1 MAYVKTTWA
10 ANDVI
15 TAAKLNKMEQGIYDA
30 QNGWEVGLTQLFS
43 ETFVSSDGGG
53 NLAYLSNKVTA
64 ETAKITFDGVEYTCQ
79 NDGYGNFGASY
90 DGDTD
95 AWDWSTYPFNL
106 DLHGG
111 NAWVTT
117 QTDGTHTIACSI
129 VTMTT
134 TENFE
139 KAVQKALSA
148 AKLVYEVKFSYAGTW
163 SCDRTMVEIQSAISA
178 GYLIEVY
185 INGWKCLS
193 VNADEY
199 GLWGHA
205 VKVEAGDLLLYDL
218 EWYNDGGSPSVTD
231 AMYTLT
237 PA

>member
-1 MAYVKTTWA
+1 MAYTKTTWA

-15 TAAKLNKMEQGIYDA
+15 TAAKLNKAEQGIYDA

-43 ETFVSSDGGG
+43 ETFVSSDGSGT
-53 NLAYLSNKVTA
+53 LAYLSNKVTA
-64 ETAKITFDGVEYTCQ
+64 ETAEITFDGVEYTCQ
-79 NDGYGNFGASY
+79 NDGYGNFGASFE
-90 DGDTD
+90 D
-95 AWDWSTYPFNL
+95 AWDWSTYPFQL
-106 DLHGG
+106 STDAYGE
-111 NAWVTT
+111 NAWVST

-134 TENFE
+134 TENFD

-185 INGWKCLS
+185 INEWKCLS
-193 VNADEY
+193 VSADEY
-199 GLWGHA
+199 GLWGYA
-205 VKVEAGDLLLYDL
+205 VKVESGQLLLYNL
-218 EWYNDGGSPSVTD
+218 EWYNDGSSPSVTNTL
-231 AMYTLT
+231 YTLT

>member
-1 MAYVKTTWA
+1 MAYTKTTWA

-15 TAAKLNKMEQGIYDA
+15 TAAKLNKMEQGIYDG
-30 QNGWEVGLTQLFS
+30 QNGWEIGLTQLFS
-43 ETFVSSDGGG
+43 ETFVSSGGGG

-79 NDGYGNFGASY
+79 NDGYGSFGASFE
-90 DGDTD
+90 D
-95 AWDWSTYPFNL
+95 AWDWSTYPFQL
-106 DLHGG
+106 STDAYGE
-111 NAWVTT
+111 NAWVST

-134 TENFE
+134 TESFD

-178 GYLIEVY
+178 GYLTEVY
-185 INGWKCLS
+185 IGGWKCLYVDAS
-193 VNADEY
+193 EY

-205 VKVEAGDLLLYDL
+205 VKVEAGKLLLYDL
-218 EWYNDGGSPSVTD
+218 EWYNDGSSPSVTSTL
-231 AMYTLT
+231 YTLT